1 MNAYIKNAL
10 FSSVLLTGLL
20 FSDLASA
27 HESHDLSMS
36 FMSGLLHPF
45 SGLDHLLVILLVGF
59 WSAFVLKK
67 IWFGPCV
74 FLIGMFLGVLSGF
87 IGLPLTFFE
96 FGIAASVV
104 TIGLMLLAKNQY
116 SPQSILLLIGAFG
129 VFHGFAHAELFSST
143 TASTILAVQDIAGLL
158 LATGILH
165 LSGALL
171 VRALKEKTSL
181 FARIAGF
188 SSLIYGL
195 LLMGQLTLALVGGTL
210 A

>member
-1 MNAYIKNAL
+1 MNALMKNGLIASVAL
-10 FSSVLLTGLL
+10 IGLL
-20 FSDLASA
+20 FSNIASA
-27 HESHDLSMS
+27 HAGHDVSLS

-74 FLIGMFLGVLSGF
+74 FLVGMGLGVLLGF

-96 FGIAASVV
+96 FGIAASVIA
-104 TIGLMLLAKNQY
+104 IGLLLLAKNQY
-116 SPQSILLLIGAFG
+116 APESILLLIGAFG
-129 VFHGFAHAELFSST
+129 IFHGFAHAQLFSST
-143 TASTILAVQDIAGLL
+143 SVAFLLAAEDILGLL

-171 VRALKEKTSL
+171 VKALKEKTPI
-181 FARIAGF
+181 FAKIAGF

-195 LLMGQLTLALVGGTL
+195 LLMGQLTLVVIGG
-210 A
+210 AIA